1 MHEDNNPIG
10 VWILYTLAS
19 FLLWIVLVFLKLLGA
34 VDMNWIAII
43 TGLLWLPF
51 LLMLIICGVA
61 ALIILIAHIKRKHRH
76 RVVQRR
82 IIRQAKAIG
91 AWTPQA
97 AGGKCLDNIARN
109 YGIDRQQGESD
120 TDLRKRIL
128 EFKERK
134 HLDETAARFGI
145 KRKNGETNEQFSS
158 RASAELH
165 ELINNEMSKR
175 SGNNGL

>member
-10 VWILYTLAS
+10 AWILYALAS

-61 ALIILIAHIKRKHRH
+61 ALIILIAHIKRKHR
-76 RVVQRR
+76 RKVADRR

-97 AGGKCLDNIARN
+97 AGGRALELLAKE
-109 YGIDRQQGESD
+109 YGIRREAGETDRQ
-120 TDLRKRIL
+120 LRSRIM
-128 EFKERK
+128 E
-134 HLDETAARFGI
+134 AAG
-145 KRKNGETNEQFSS
+145 
-158 RASAELH
+158 SAGRQED
-165 ELINNEMSKR
+165 K
-175 SGNNGL
+175 